1 MADKEAIK
9 KAILDATGNPS
20 VGPIAEMAD
29 AMAEAVVNLGNPN
42 RAIKYSEGL
51 SDSKE
56 TRVIDARET
65 R

>member
-9 KAILDATGNPS
+9 KAILNAAGNPS

-29 AMAEAVVNLGNPN
+29 EIAEAIVNLGNPN
-42 RAIKYSEGL
+42 RAVKYSEGL
-51 SDSKE
+51 SGSKE

>member
-9 KAILDATGNPS
+9 KAILEATGNPS

-51 SDSKE
+51 S
-56 TRVIDARET
+56 
-65 R
+65 